1 MSCDECEEAYKG
13 EPPCDECEHE
23 PLKGYNAMPW
33 QIWVTCHRYGRDGMN
48 GMLRLDSV
56 LTLCDRLGASEED
69 MELVLSIENEVWPR
83 IKPDG

>member
-1 MSCDECEEAYKG
+1 
-13 EPPCDECEHE
+13 
-23 PLKGYNAMPW
+23 
-33 QIWVTCHRYGRDGMN
+33 MN